1 MEMRIVVADAASANA
16 LAQRL
21 TVTFGTERI
30 SLVGERR
37 EVDVLVEQESDPAII
52 SVLDAVERWL
62 EQSSVGSAEM
72 WLGENSY
79 KVARWVPIE
88 TWQSDARGLTG
99 SRDSQ

>member
-21 TVTFGTERI
+21 TVTLGTERI
-30 SLVGERR
+30 SVAGDRR
-37 EVDVLVEQESDPAII
+37 EVDVLVDQESDPAIL

-62 EQSSVGSAEM
+62 DQSSVGSAEM
-72 WLGENSY
+72 YLGENSY

-88 TWQSDARGLTG
+88 TWQSDTRGRTG
-99 SRDSQ
+99 SHDSQ

>member
-1 MEMRIVVADAASANA
+1 MEMRIVVADAVSANA

-37 EVDVLVEQESDPAII
+37 EVDVLVERESDPAII
-52 SVLDAVERWL
+52 RILEAVERWL
-62 EQSSVGSAEM
+62 DQSSVGSAEM

-79 KVARWVPIE
+79 KVARWVPVE
-88 TWQSDARGLTG
+88 TWQSDTRGRTS
-99 SRDSQ
+99 SRHSA